1 MAELNKSAHIKK
13 IKIVVSGGF
22 DPVHIGHVRLFQEAK
37 KLGGELIILVNN
49 DNWLKAKKGY
59 AFMPELERVEIIKAI
74 AGVDRVVLT
83 GHKVNPKD
91 MSVCSDLKKLKPHI
105 FAKGGDRHK
114 ENTPEVTACNRMGC
128 QTIFNLGHGGKVQ
141 SSSWLVNHC
150 AKKVALNG
158 KVGLLADRK
167 IVIFD
172 LDGTLT
178 ASKTNIDQEM
188 IDMLCQLLKKKTV
201 AIIGGGKYEQFQ
213 EQLLDHLKYPK
224 ELLEKLFPL
233 PTSGSRMYQYKQG
246 KWRLVYKTSLT
257 AQEKKL
263 ILDSF
268 KKSFHDVD
276 YIPPKKTYGEIIED
290 RDSQITFSPLGQ
302 KAPLAK
308 KQEWN
313 KTSDIRP
320 KLKTALEKYLSGF
333 TVRLGGATSI
343 DITKKGVDK
352 AYGVRQ
358 IKKLLSTPIK
368 KMVYIG
374 DQLQEGGN
382 DFAVVS
388 TGIDTIPVASF
399 EETKDLIRAV
409 VAI

>member
-1 MAELNKSAHIKK
+1 MGAKVGFNKS
-13 IKIVVSGGF
+13 S
-22 DPVHIGHVRLFQEAK
+22 
-37 KLGGELIILVNN
+37 
-49 DNWLKAKKGY
+49 
-59 AFMPELERVEIIKAI
+59 LE
-74 AGVDRVVLT
+74 
-83 GHKVNPKD
+83 
-91 MSVCSDLKKLKPHI
+91 
-105 FAKGGDRHK
+105 K
-114 ENTPEVTACNRMGC
+114 EFPEVGEIA
-128 QTIFNLGHGGKVQ
+128 
-141 SSSWLVNHC
+141 
-150 AKKVALNG
+150 
-158 KVGLLADRK
+158 
-167 IVIFD
+167 FD
-172 LDGTLT
+172 Y
-178 ASKTNIDQEM
+178 KTNIDQEM